1 MTNEYLHNVLPKYK
15 TVLENAIRLDI
26 YRFQRYDVPFSMA
39 TFYSDK
45 EIDIERIMPLV
56 RQTDTVVEL
65 NSSLVCVIYGN
76 IGYAEAFKAAE
87 NMLYQLNS
95 INPSLKVSAGMT
107 SIKASDLPK
116 DLLQRVFQNLEQANT
131 MPESYVGDD
140 YIIDYMIG
148 NGFQAVG

>member
-39 TFYSDK
+39 TFYSDH
-45 EIDIERIMPLV
+45 EIDIEKIMPLV

-65 NSSLVCVIYGN
+65 NSNLVCVIYGN
-76 IGYAEAFKAAE
+76 IGYEEAFKAAE
-87 NMLYQLNS
+87 NMLYQLNYL
-95 INPSLKVSAGMT
+95 NPSLKVSAGMT

-116 DLLQRVFQNLEQANT
+116 DLLQRVFQNLEQAND